1 VGLSTS
7 RALRCPRCDA
17 HVLADAD
24 WCTLCY
30 ADLRPAPQ
38 PEPEPEPQPEPG
50 ADEPEPVAL
59 APGPAGDLAAD
70 APVDVPPATGKH
82 ARRAGPA
89 PEDGLEGVDVDAML
103 AQLAIESDSGL
114 GPLAGRLQTK
124 ESKAIVIVGGIAVVC
139 VVLFVLMAVLG
150 ALL

>member
-1 VGLSTS
+1 MGLSTS

-17 HVLADAD
+17 HVPADAD

-30 ADLRPAPQ
+30 ADLRPV
-38 PEPEPEPQPEPG
+38 PEPEPQPEPV

-59 APGPAGDLAAD
+59 EPEPAGDLSAD
-70 APVDVPPATGKH
+70 APVDLPAATGKH
-82 ARRAGPA
+82 ARRSGTA
-89 PEDGLEGVDVDAML
+89 PDDGLEGVDVDAML